1 MGAAAGFIGF
11 LTNNVI
17 TFVFVLSLLVFVHEM
32 GHYLVGRW
40 SGIRIMA
47 FSIGFGPEI
56 AGFTDRH
63 GTRWKLSLIPLGG
76 YVRFFGDEDASSKTD
91 VDQLSAMTEEERAQ
105 SFAGA
110 KLWKRAA
117 TVAAGPIAN
126 FILAIAIFAVLF
138 SIYGRTA
145 ADPVVAMVTRDGAA
159 AEAGIEPGD
168 RLVAIDGVKITTF
181 DEVQRYVGLR
191 PSRTI
196 VLSVER
202 DGQKR
207 DFQIIP
213 KLVED
218 TDQFG
223 NKMEMG
229 RIGIALVDPL
239 VTAIE
244 PAGPAAKAGILA
256 GDRLVAIDGNNVAT
270 YYDIGRYVSD
280 RPGKSI
286 VLTVQRNG
294 QMRDFPVVPERL
306 TDTDA
311 SGNKKDVGSIGI
323 APIDPLVGSIAP
335 DSPAEAA
342 GLELGD
348 RILSVDG
355 RAIGSIGEVQR
366 YAAAHADKPVTL
378 SVERNGQT
386 RDLSVTPKK
395 SEEADAFG
403 TQTEIATIGITDG
416 QKPIKLRYEAYGPLQ
431 AVGEGVKQTGS
442 IISGTFEYIANVIG
456 GYMKADQLGG
466 PIRVAQ
472 LSGQMATLGF
482 AAVLQFA
489 AILSVSIGLLN
500 LMPVPVL
507 DGGHLM
513 FYAIEAV
520 RGKPLGARAQDIAF
534 RIGFAM
540 VLSLMVFATW
550 NDISS
555 RLG

>member
-1 MGAAAGFIGF
+1 MGSAAGIIGF

-47 FSIGFGPEI
+47 FSIGFGPEV

-63 GTRWKLSLIPLGG
+63 GTRWKLSIIPLGG

-91 VDQLSAMTEEERAQ
+91 VDQLAAMTEEERAR
-105 SFAGA
+105 SFGGA

-138 SIYGRTA
+138 GVYGRTV
-145 ADPVVAMVTRDGAA
+145 ADPVVAVVMRGSAA

-168 RLVAIDGVKITTF
+168 RLVGIDGTKVTTF

-191 PSRTI
+191 PGRNI
-196 VLSVER
+196 VLTVER

-207 DFQIIP
+207 DFRIVP
-213 KLVED
+213 KLAED

-239 VTAIE
+239 VTAVE
-244 PAGPAAKAGILA
+244 PGGPAARAGVQA
-256 GDRLVAIDGNNVAT
+256 GDRLIAVDGNNVAT
-270 YYDIGRYVSD
+270 YYDVARYVVD
-280 RPGKSI
+280 HPGKSLL
-286 VLTVQRNG
+286 LTVERDG
-294 QMRDFPVVPERL
+294 QTRDFPMVPETL
-306 TDTDA
+306 TATDA

-323 APIDPLVGSIAP
+323 SPVDPLVASIAP
-335 DSPAEAA
+335 DSPAQEAGIA
-342 GLELGD
+342 LGD

-355 RAIGSIGEVQR
+355 HVIDSIGDVQR
-366 YAAAHADKPVTL
+366 YIASRPDKPVML
-378 SVERNGQT
+378 SIERSGGTHDIQ
-386 RDLSVTPKK
+386 VVPKK
-395 SEEADAFG
+395 TEEPDAFG
-403 TQTEIATIGITDG
+403 KETEISSIGITDG
-416 QKPIKLRYEAYGPLQ
+416 QKPIKLRYEAYGPFQ
-431 AVGEGVKQTGS
+431 ALGEGIRQTGN
-442 IISGTFEYIANVIG
+442 IVSGTFEYLGNVIG

-482 AAVLQFA
+482 SAVLQFA

-555 RLG
+555 RIG

>member
-1 MGAAAGFIGF
+1 MGSAAGLIGF
-11 LTNNVI
+11 LMNNVV

-32 GHYLVGRW
+32 GHYLIGRW

-191 PSRTI
+191 PGRTI

-207 DFQIIP
+207 DFRIIP

-229 RIGIALVDPL
+229 RIGIALVDPV

-244 PAGPAAKAGILA
+244 PTGPAAKAGILA
-256 GDRLVAIDGNNVAT
+256 GDRLVAVDGNNVAT

-294 QMRDFPVVPERL
+294 EIRDFPVVPETL

-311 SGNKKDVGSIGI
+311 SGNKKDVGSVGIG
-323 APIDPLVGSIAP
+323 PIDPLVGSISP
-335 DSPAEAA
+335 DSPGEAA
-342 GLELGD
+342 GLKLGD

-366 YAAAHADKPVTL
+366 YAASHADKPITL

-386 RDLSVTPKK
+386 RDVSVTPKK
-395 SEEADAFG
+395 SEETDAFG
-403 TQTEIATIGITDG
+403 AQSEIATIGVTDG
-416 QKPIKLRYEAYGPLQ
+416 QKPIKLRYEAYRPLQ
-431 AVGEGVKQTGS
+431 ALSEGVKQTGS
-442 IISGTFEYIANVIG
+442 IVSGTFEYIANVIG

>member
-1 MGAAAGFIGF
+1 MGSVAGIIGF

-91 VDQLSAMTEEERAQ
+91 TDQLAAMTEEERAQ

-138 SIYGRTA
+138 GAYGRTV
-145 ADPVVAMVTRDGAA
+145 ADPVVAMVTRGGAA

-168 RLVAIDGVKITTF
+168 RLVAIDGNKIATF
-181 DEVQRYVGLR
+181 DEVQRYVGMR
-191 PSRTI
+191 PGRNI

-207 DFQIIP
+207 DFNIMP
-213 KLVED
+213 KLAED

-229 RIGIALVDPL
+229 RIGIALVDPQ
-239 VTAIE
+239 VTAVE
-244 PAGPAAKAGILA
+244 PGGPAARAGVQA
-256 GDRLVAIDGNNVAT
+256 GDRLVAVDGNNVAT
-270 YYDIGRYVSD
+270 YYDIVRYIGD
-280 RPGKSI
+280 RPGKSV
-286 VLTVQRNG
+286 VLTVERNG
-294 QMRDFPVVPERL
+294 QARDFAMVPAALAE
-306 TDTDA
+306 TDS
-311 SGNKKDVGSIGI
+311 SGNKKDVGSVGI
-323 APIDPLVGSIAP
+323 SPVDPLVATIAQ
-335 DSPAEAA
+335 DSPAA
-342 GLELGD
+342 GAGITLGD

-366 YAAAHADKPVTL
+366 YVASRADKTVVL
-378 SVERNGQT
+378 SVQHGGVT
-386 RDLSVTPKK
+386 RDVKVTPKMAA
-395 SEEADAFG
+395 EPDAFG
-403 TQTEIATIGITDG
+403 NEAEIGSIGISDG
-416 QKPIKLRYEAYGPLQ
+416 QKPIKLRYQAYGPLQ
-431 AVGEGVKQTGS
+431 ALSEGVKQTGN
-442 IISGTFEYIANVIG
+442 IISGTFEYLGNVIG

-482 AAVLQFA
+482 SAVLQFA

-555 RLG
+555 RIG